1 MQQVKYPDLN
11 MLSQETLSQQL
22 FENNNQNIKFIPIVT
37 PNQDQIL
44 QQIQAQQQQK
54 SKDVSPYQEYSNY
67 QVTQEQQ
74 SISNL
79 IKDQDFQ
86 KQKKF
91 LQKILGI
98 FILWTIGAC
107 LTYIFFC
114 YTLFRIKRIEVV
126 FLLFIL
132 ISLFSIPILIKVGI
146 GKNYR
151 NTSSSITI
159 LLGLI
164 LSYTIFY
171 LGILGLIMFI
181 IHEYW
186 ACKYRKLQKPWNQLL
201 CQFYNANIL
210 KHGNTSNQNDL
221 QQYIYRFQDVFFAQ
235 LVVIFLC
242 GIFVKELSFA
252 LVLAIPYPFCVM
264 NVFKQILKGRFN
276 LQDDQV
282 ITGSIT
288 AFYGLFICCRN

>member
-146 GKNYR
+146 GKYYR

-186 ACKYRKLQKPWNQLL
+186 ASLVIFLIFLIILGIN
-201 CQFYNANIL
+201 FFANFIML
-210 KHGNTSNQNDL
+210 
-221 QQYIYRFQDVFFAQ
+221 IYLSMETHQIKMIYVFFAQ

-282 ITGSIT
+282 ITGSIS
-288 AFYGLFICCRN
+288 AFYGLFICCRD